1 MGSNIVEKS
10 KQKYLKYTNRHEKIL
25 DVAIRLFNLKGY
37 NAATTSEIAKKAGI
51 SEPTLYT
58 HFENKKDLFLACF
71 RSISDQLLADYRD
84 VYDKNPDDEIG
95 YIEGVTNVCVDF
107 VMQNPHKSMFLV
119 HLLSYKDD
127 PEFAGVLEDFMEK
140 NIEGIRRIL
149 ESAKKK
155 GMLRSKIDLR
165 LLACVFVNQYFT
177 VVASREFLDPKYIT
191 SDAYI
196 QLMLDMLKID

>member
-1 MGSNIVEKS
+1 MASNIVEKS
-10 KQKYLKYTNRHEKIL
+10 KEKYLRYTHRHEKIL

-71 RSISDQLLADYRD
+71 RSISDQLLAGYRD
-84 VYDKNPDDEIG
+84 VYNKNTDDEKG
-95 YIEGVTNVCVDF
+95 YIEGVTKVYVDF

-119 HLLSYKDD
+119 HLLSYKGN
-127 PEFAGVLEDFMEK
+127 PEFAGVLEEFMER
-140 NIEGIRRIL
+140 NIEGVRRIL

-155 GMLRSKIDLR
+155 GMLRSKINLR
-165 LLACVFVNQYFT
+165 LLACVFVNQYYT
-177 VVASREFLDPKYIT
+177 VVASREFLDSKYIT
-191 SDAYI
+191 GDAYN
-196 QLMLDMLKID
+196 QLMLDMLKMD